1 MVFLLDGPGR
11 TGWERSGDGGD
22 GPGER
27 KVPKIS
33 GSGAPAWGTLG
44 AWGSNKHGGMLRG
57 YVPNN
62 G

>member
-1 MVFLLDGPGR
+1 MVFLLDGPRR

-33 GSGAPAWGTLG
+33 GSGAPGWGRLVLG
-44 AWGSNKHGGMLRG
+44 EATNMVGC
-57 YVPNN
+57 
-62 G
+62 